1 MAAKKNRRARPARH
15 ATPQGDVPLRYWTI
29 LAHDPSIQGPRGAAV
44 TTQVAVPAERLEPGP
59 KGHRVHVVDFDAS
72 SDRYYRA
79 RMTDVVTALETDSTL
94 TDTQDYGASD
104 LVTAR
109 SILLN

>member
-1 MAAKKNRRARPARH
+1 
-15 ATPQGDVPLRYWTI
+15 
-29 LAHDPSIQGPRGAAV
+29 
-44 TTQVAVPAERLEPGP
+44 
-59 KGHRVHVVDFDAS
+59 VHVVDFDAS